1 MLTNKK
7 YELEEEDNDNI
18 EPEEEVGQ
26 PKEEVGEEED
36 IAEEDRRRRATNHT
50 VREGESGC

>member
-7 YELEEEDNDNI
+7 DVLEEEVDDHN

-26 PKEEVGEEED
+26 PKEG
-36 IAEEDRRRRATNHT
+36 
-50 VREGESGC
+50 

>member
-7 YELEEEDNDNI
+7 YQLEEEEDDSI

-36 IAEEDRRRRATNHT
+36 IAEGDSRR
-50 VREGESGC
+50 

>member
-7 YELEEEDNDNI
+7 YELEEDDDDNM

-36 IAEEDRRRRATNHT
+36 IAEKVDRRRRVMNQM
-50 VREGESGC
+50 VS